1 MYARHLALGVLL
13 AVLLVVASAVTAGE
27 GDPNFTLD
35 CDGFNSAGGAIV
47 LNRDNTGTRREVF
60 VISAIDGAGNMIYNP
75 NYDDFFV
82 GTTVSIEAGA
92 GGTWTHRP
100 RYNPLTLQV
109 ISPAGNGLDAQ
120 LIADV
125 TGSCEG
131 LPTVG
136 RIENAN
142 DMAAVDTMA
151 AAVGEDGIIIFPADG
166 VTSDPVELNTPP
178 PRPVNPLG
186 LVQSQAGYAIVNT
199 DNLSLRTG
207 DGPRYE
213 KVGVLDGGTE
223 LIVLGRNNDR
233 SWWYVQVGGLRGWVS
248 SEFLVMRGNLT
259 DVPVVPVTG
268 QFTLP
273 NLYVGYSGNAVYE
286 LPLPGAAVA
295 CYIPGNLMYPIL
307 GRTSS
312 TAWYEIEATCN
323 GELSDVWIPAELGIV
338 RNEGDVGIPV
348 TSR

>member
-1 MYARHLALGVLL
+1 MYTRHPALVMLL
-13 AVLLVVASAVTAGE
+13 IALLIAVSTVAAGD

-35 CDGFNSAGGAIV
+35 CDGFQSEGGAIV
-47 LNRDNTGTRREVF
+47 LNRDNTGARSEVF

-75 NYDDFFV
+75 DYDDFFV

-92 GGTWTHRP
+92 GNNWNRRP
-100 RYNPLTLQV
+100 RFNPLTLQV
-109 ISPAGNGLDAQ
+109 ISPAGNGVEAL
-120 LIADV
+120 LISET

-136 RIENAN
+136 R
-142 DMAAVDTMA
+142 A
-151 AAVGEDGIIIFPADG
+151 AATDVAETGTLASAIGEDGIIIFPADG
-166 VTSDPVELNTPP
+166 VTSEPVALNVAP
-178 PRPVNPLG
+178 PRPVNPVD
-186 LVQSQAGYAIVNT
+186 LVRSQPGYAIVNT
-199 DNLSLRTG
+199 DNLNLRTG

-213 KVGVLDGGTE
+213 KIGVLDGGTE
-223 LIVLGRNNDR
+223 LIVLGRNADR

-259 DVPVVPVTG
+259 DVPIVPVTG
-268 QFTLP
+268 QFALP
-273 NLYVGYSGNAVYE
+273 SLYVGYSGNAVYE

-295 CYIPGNLMYPIL
+295 CYIPGNLMYPIT

-312 TAWYEIEATCN
+312 TAWYEIEANCD
-323 GELSDVWIPAELGIV
+323 GELKAVWIPAELGIV
-338 RNEGDVGIPV
+338 RNEGDVAIPV